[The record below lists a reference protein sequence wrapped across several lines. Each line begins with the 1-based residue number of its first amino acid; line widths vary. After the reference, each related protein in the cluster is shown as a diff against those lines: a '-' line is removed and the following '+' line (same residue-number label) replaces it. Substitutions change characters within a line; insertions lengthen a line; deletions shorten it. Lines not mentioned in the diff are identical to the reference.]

1 MTSSQTLGGRVTSL
15 CHMQSVP
22 VSAFAIFSKWRPGES
37 RWYLEVLIHHP
48 CPVVLIAHCA
58 KNPDFLCW
66 RRGIEYIPEVK
77 IWTKMK
83 QRQPKQLEVEVES
96 MRKRRPCIGLC
107 HLNRVAKAKVRWW
120 SLTVNCH
127 CSHCS
132 CTCTLYRVCLA
143 FCGSTPSKRPRR
155 ERRKSERRRRRD
167 WRRRK
172 LQRLWRRAKKCP
184 PPKTESV
191 GFYLHRRRTFQSS
204 HALSDFDARDVSNT
218 KGNKWRD
225 C

>member
-37 RWYLEVLIHHP
+37 RWYLEVCL
-48 CPVVLIAHCA
+48 VVLIAHCA

-83 QRQPKQLEVEVES
+83 RRQPKQLEVEVES

-218 KGNKWRD
+218 KGNKWRYF
-225 C
+225 